1 MTAPLHT
8 NWVAIIGAP
17 SSGKSSVIEELATR
31 GYMVEREVARAYI
44 EERMAHGAS
53 LEDVRGPEGIQ
64 HMQRQIFARSVAR
77 DEQLDPTALVF
88 FDRGLGDAIFYYKR
102 AGLDPAPVWDVS
114 RHYRYRAVFMLQ
126 RLPITADNIRTEDD
140 AAAQQMQQAFY
151 ADYLALGY
159 DVVMVPVMSITE
171 RADFILQHLRL
182 PALSSAT
189 AIA

>member
-1 MTAPLHT
+1 MTTPLLT

-17 SSGKSSVIEELATR
+17 SSGKSSVINELAAR
-31 GYMVEREVARAYI
+31 GYTVEQEVARAYI

-53 LEDVRGPEGIQ
+53 LEEVRGPAGIQ
-64 HMQRQIFARSVAR
+64 HMQREIFARSVTR
-77 DEQLDPTALVF
+77 DEQIDPKSVVF

-114 RHYRYRAVFMLQ
+114 RHYRYRAIFMLE

-140 AAAQQMQQAFY
+140 AAAQQMQRAFY
-151 ADYLALGY
+151 DDYTTLGY
-159 DVVMVPVMSITE
+159 DVTMVPVMSITE
-171 RADFILQHLRL
+171 RADFILQSLRL
-182 PALSSAT
+182 PALSSTA

>member
-17 SSGKSSVIEELATR
+17 SSGKSSVIDELAAR
-31 GYMVEREVARAYI
+31 GYKTEPEVARAYI
-44 EERMAHGAS
+44 EERLAAGAS
-53 LEDVRGPEGIQ
+53 LDEVRGPAGVQ
-64 HMQRQIFARSVAR
+64 HMQKQIFARSVAR
-77 DEQLDPTALVF
+77 DEQLDPTALIF
-88 FDRGLGDAIFYYKR
+88 FDRGLGDAIFYYQR

-114 RHYRYRAVFMLQ
+114 RHYRYRAVFMLE

-151 ADYLALGY
+151 DDYTALGY
-159 DVVMVPVMSITE
+159 DVIMVPVMSVAART
-171 RADFILQHLRL
+171 DFILQAL
-182 PALSSAT
+182 PLHGLSSTA